1 MSQGDTGTSNFKQ
14 PKFTWTWLRGYMVCF
29 SFAHGLHLPMLAS
42 PFTISSAYPLTPLQ
56 ALHVG
61 FKLGKKITFVGL
73 FWNTTR
79 LSYLQSSLMF
89 LQPCRCFARASG
101 LVQGSGRFQITS
113 WRKNLHDPKGYV
125 FVNGDHHPRQ
135 SQEGQ

>member
-61 FKLGKKITFVGL
+61 FKLGKKKNLCWTILEYNTFVL
-73 FWNTTR
+73 FTKFFDVLVALPVLCPR
-79 LSYLQSSLMF
+79 LWSCSGEWSVPDNF
-89 LQPCRCFARASG
+89 LAEKPA
-101 LVQGSGRFQITS
+101 
-113 WRKNLHDPKGYV
+113 
-125 FVNGDHHPRQ
+125 
-135 SQEGQ
+135 